1 MQQSIAQYN
10 YGIGIMD
17 FYLPEGNMALFVDG
31 GLWHADPRLYVP
43 EDILFFKFKTSRK
56 ERKNVTAKD
65 VWKKDGLQNSYHNY
79 TRQYYSPP
87 GDRLVI
93 STLSITSPTVD
104 GILIWHKIDSP
115 VIQEYLKNI
124 DNNKAYITKMDRMK
138 ELQIE
143 DELAV
148 GATTNRIH
156 FNSTETEKN
165 CLEWYKKYLRAYDYW
180 LSLDSVQK
188 EDDSLKEMLLSFID

>member
-1 MQQSIAQYN
+1 M
-10 YGIGIMD
+10 
-17 FYLPEGNMALFVDG
+17 
-31 GLWHADPRLYVP
+31 
-43 EDILFFKFKTSRK
+43 
-56 ERKNVTAKD
+56 TAKD

-93 STLSITSPTVD
+93 LTLSITSPTVD

-143 DELAV
+143 DELAA

-156 FNSTETEKN
+156 FNSTRNRKE
-165 CLEWYKKYLRAYDYW
+165 
-180 LSLDSVQK
+180 LSGMV
-188 EDDSLKEMLLSFID
+188 

>member
-1 MQQSIAQYN
+1 
-10 YGIGIMD
+10 
-17 FYLPEGNMALFVDG
+17 MALFVDG

-79 TRQYYSPP
+79 TRQYNSPP

-156 FNSTETEKN
+156 FNSTEREKN